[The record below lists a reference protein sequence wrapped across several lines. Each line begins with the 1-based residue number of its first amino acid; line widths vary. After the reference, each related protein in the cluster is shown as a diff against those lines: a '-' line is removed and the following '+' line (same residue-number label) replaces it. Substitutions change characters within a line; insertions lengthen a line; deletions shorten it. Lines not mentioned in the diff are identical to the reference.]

1 MSRNSGRN
9 RKNRRTIHNKYVGM
23 AATLGVVLLLFGI
36 LVYKSYNLN
45 ERLTMYHLRAETL
58 EKEIE
63 NQKERTEEIDQL
75 RAYMATDEYAEAAA
89 REKLGLVKDNEIVFR
104 EQTSD
109 N

>member
-1 MSRNSGRN
+1 M
-9 RKNRRTIHNKYVGM
+9 IHNNYVGM

-45 ERLTMYHLRAETL
+45 QRLTMYHIRAESL
-58 EKEIE
+58 QKEIE
-63 NQKERTEEIDQL
+63 LQKDRTEEIDQL
-75 RAYMATDEYAEAAA
+75 RAYMSTDEYAEAAA

-104 EQTSD
+104 EQASD